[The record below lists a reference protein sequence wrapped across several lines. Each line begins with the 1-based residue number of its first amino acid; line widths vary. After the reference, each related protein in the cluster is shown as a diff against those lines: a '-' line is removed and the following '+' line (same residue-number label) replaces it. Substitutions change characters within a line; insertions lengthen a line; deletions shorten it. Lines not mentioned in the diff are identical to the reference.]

1 MFKPKWDDEELNW
14 ILENSKQ
21 IKTPFFLLNEDKL
34 KDNVTFLKKK
44 LGTRFAVCFSIK
56 ANPWYASVAAKYVDY
71 LEVCSHGE
79 WELCRRQGILA
90 NKITACGVYKSD
102 MELKRLVESRP
113 RRISI
118 ESILQLEQIAK
129 HASTS
134 GIKTNVLLRISSGNQ
149 FGMELDQAIEVLNH
163 QDKFP
168 FLQIRGIHY
177 YSGTQKRQV
186 EAIRNDIAL
195 LEEVENRVKGNFMEI
210 EYGPGLGV
218 PQFQNHTSE
227 EYDLL
232 LSELIKQLQV
242 LSKKFWITLEFGR
255 LLTADTGIYITE
267 IVDQKTNNGK
277 EYYIVDGGIHHLQYY
292 GQIKGQ
298 LLPFIYTKEKN
309 EITENKEFAICGS
322 LCTTNDVLIRSVYLP
337 TKKLGD
343 RIVFLNTGAY
353 CITEGISLFLSRDLP
368 KIVIIV

>member
-149 FGMELDQAIEVLNH
+149 FGMELDQTIEVLNH

-218 PQFQNHTSE
+218 PQFQNHS
-227 EYDLL
+227 
-232 LSELIKQLQV
+232 
-242 LSKKFWITLEFGR
+242 
-255 LLTADTGIYITE
+255 
-267 IVDQKTNNGK
+267 
-277 EYYIVDGGIHHLQYY
+277 
-292 GQIKGQ
+292 
-298 LLPFIYTKEKN
+298 
-309 EITENKEFAICGS
+309 
-322 LCTTNDVLIRSVYLP
+322 
-337 TKKLGD
+337 
-343 RIVFLNTGAY
+343 
-353 CITEGISLFLSRDLP
+353 
-368 KIVIIV
+368 